1 MSRVTPSAKESNFIG
16 AGARHTESNQ
26 SKRIRLL
33 NVYDDREVKDVQDIF
48 DVVMCMM
55 SAMSMVFVMSVITV
69 TFKMSMM
76 YRLVQSNI
84 PVYPVQSQ
92 ESCPV
97 NLLKLQLLK
106 YINLNYDR
114 V

>member
-1 MSRVTPSAKESNFIG
+1 
-16 AGARHTESNQ
+16 
-26 SKRIRLL
+26 
-33 NVYDDREVKDVQDIF
+33 
-48 DVVMCMM
+48 MM

-76 YRLVQSNI
+76 YRLVQSNVL
-84 PVYPVQSQ
+84 VYIQLGPVQSQ

-106 YINLNYDR
+106 YINLTNDH
-114 V
+114 VKSS